1 MGVRDNPVLNGTEM
15 TRSTVGEQG
24 LPIVV
29 REACDDDIAALTALY
44 ARHVLHGLATFEI
57 EPPDE
62 AEMRRRLHEL
72 TGQGFPWLV
81 AEAPRSAATAAG
93 QTAFAGTSA
102 AANDSPTVLGY
113 AYAGPYRARIAWRH
127 TVEDSIY
134 LHPDA
139 MGRGIGRLL
148 LSRLIEASAAR
159 GYRQMVAVIGDSANS
174 ASIAVHAA
182 CGFEQV
188 GVLRDV
194 GVKLGRWVD
203 SVLMQRALGEGR
215 TTVPAEHT

>member
-1 MGVRDNPVLNGTEM
+1 MALSGTKS
-15 TRSTVGEQG
+15 TRSTVGDSE
-24 LPIVV
+24 LPIIV
-29 REACDDDIAALTALY
+29 RDARDEDVAALTALY
-44 ARHVLHGLATFEI
+44 AHHVLHGLATFEV

-81 AEAPRSAATAAG
+81 AEAPAGALDAVARTAVNV
-93 QTAFAGTSA
+93 SNSS
-102 AANDSPTVLGY
+102 ANDSLVILGY

-134 LHPDA
+134 LRPDA
-139 MGRGIGRLL
+139 TGRGVGRKLL
-148 LSRLIEASAAR
+148 DRLIEASMAR
-159 GYRQMVAVIGDSANS
+159 GYRQMVAVIGDSANT

-182 CGFEQV
+182 CGFQPV

-194 GVKLGRWVD
+194 GVKFGRWVD
-203 SVLMQRALGEGR
+203 SVLMQRALGEGAS
-215 TTVPAEHT
+215 TVPTENA

>member
-1 MGVRDNPVLNGTEM
+1 MA
-15 TRSTVGEQG
+15 EQG
-24 LPIVV
+24 LTIIVRDARDEDV
-29 REACDDDIAALTALY
+29 AALTALY
-44 ARHVLHGLATFEI
+44 AQHVLHGLATFEV

-72 TGQGFPWLV
+72 TGRGFPWLV
-81 AEAPRSAATAAG
+81 AEAPRGT
-93 QTAFAGTSA
+93 TAFGRA
-102 AANDSPTVLGY
+102 ADAVASPAIIGY

-139 MGRGIGRLL
+139 TGRGIGRLL
-148 LSRLIEASAAR
+148 LSRLIEESTAR
-159 GYRQMVAVIGDSANS
+159 GYRQMVAVIGDSANT

-182 CGFEQV
+182 CGFEHV

-194 GVKLGRWVD
+194 GVKFGQWVD
-203 SVLMQRALGEGR
+203 SVLMQRALGEGSS
-215 TTVPAEHT
+215 TVPAEQT